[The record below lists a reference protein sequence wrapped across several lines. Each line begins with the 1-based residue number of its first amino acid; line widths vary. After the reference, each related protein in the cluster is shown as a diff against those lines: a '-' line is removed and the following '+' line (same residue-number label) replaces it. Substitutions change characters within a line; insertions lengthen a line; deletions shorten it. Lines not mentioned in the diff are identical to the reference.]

1 MDYSWAGQVDIFT
14 MFTVSFNFYNFF
26 FFNFTI
32 YIVLRV
38 DAEENNEH

>member
-1 MDYSWAGQVDIFT
+1 MDYSWGGQVDIFT
-14 MFTVSFNFYNFF
+14 MFTVSFNFYIFF
-26 FFNFTI
+26 YNFTI